1 MFRSGKKL
9 SQHFQPKFNL
19 KHNVKN
25 CSGAKDWKRENLAW
39 WMSSDPSRELGSL
52 VNVISNGWLPSE
64 TPLGIHGGDLG
75 LGGKPFPLSRDFFQI
90 DLWKL
95 KISEMEN
102 FGRKIYKSRIRSNIL
117 IHHPLQRYALNH
129 VYGLYKAF
137 LVVASSM
144 AFLISTVFVKKEAQV
159 MSPAVCNQCN
169 QTDWRPLPFKICW
182 QSRSLSVCHWNY
194 LLQLWC
200 WFVINELL

>member
-1 MFRSGKKL
+1 
-9 SQHFQPKFNL
+9 
-19 KHNVKN
+19 
-25 CSGAKDWKRENLAW
+25 
-39 WMSSDPSRELGSL
+39 MSSDPSRELGSL
-52 VNVISNGWLPSE
+52 ARANVILSNGWFPSE

-90 DLWKL
+90 DLWKFRKW
-95 KISEMEN
+95 KIS
-102 FGRKIYKSRIRSNIL
+102 RSRIRSNIL
-117 IHHPLQRYALNH
+117 IHHPLKRYALNH
-129 VYGLYKAF
+129 VYGLYKSF

-144 AFLISTVFVKKEAQV
+144 AFLISTVFVKTEAQV

-194 LLQLWC
+194 LLQ
-200 WFVINELL
+200 